1 MKTRSIYIYG
11 ASGHGGVVAD
21 IARESGYDEIIFL
34 DDAKGVKFEPNLTKF
49 PVIIAIGDN
58 QIRAN
63 LMQKV
68 ADFGFEIATLI
79 HPRATISN
87 SAKIGV
93 GSVVMA
99 GAIINANAQIGASAI
114 INSGAIIEHDCV
126 IGEFAHIS
134 PGAALAGGVSVG
146 AFSHVGIGA
155 RVIQLVKIGVNCTI
169 GGGAVVIRNLDD
181 NAVAVGVPAR
191 VIKFKEALNL
201 DRL

>member
-11 ASGHGGVVAD
+11 ASGHGRVVAD
-21 IARESGYDEIIFL
+21 IARENGYDEIIFL
-34 DDAKGVKFEPNLTKF
+34 DDSKGVKFEPNLTKF

-58 QIRAN
+58 KIRAN
-63 LMQKV
+63 LTQKV
-68 ADFGFEIATLI
+68 ANFGFEIATLI

-99 GAIINANAQIGASAI
+99 GAIINANAQIGAGAI

-126 IGEFAHIS
+126 IGE
-134 PGAALAGGVSVG
+134 
-146 AFSHVGIGA
+146 FSHVGIGA
-155 RVIQLVKIGVNCTI
+155 RVIQLVKIGVNCTL
-169 GGGAVVIRNLDD
+169 GAGAVMIRNLDD

-191 VIKFKEALNL
+191 VIKFKEV
-201 DRL
+201 